1 MRSTPSSPESS
12 LRENLARVSSDSAHP
27 ARLYPQTSNQLYS
40 YSSTWQCLDNA
51 AAHRRA
57 SSPLHPAE
65 RTLPAHL
72 ENPQLGLPTPELR
85 QNHVNS
91 NLVSGWA
98 VAEEPPASRRMRG
111 SGRASERIPSHTLRS
126 LRLSTR
132 SRWSQGAAFGKTPSL
147 ELRQALSRSWAPKF

>member
-40 YSSTWQCLDNA
+40 YSSTWQCLDN

-98 VAEEPPASRRMRG
+98 VAEEPPASRRMRAEAEQAKG
-111 SGRASERIPSHTLRS
+111 SLHIPSV
-126 LRLSTR
+126 LSGFLHAPGGVR
-132 SRWSQGAAFGKTPSL
+132 EQPLGKH
-147 ELRQALSRSWAPKF
+147 RALS